1 MKILVTGGAG
11 FIGQNLCRK
20 LLEQGN
26 IVVCMDN
33 FYSSSETSVRELKK
47 EFPDT
52 FSYTIADVRIPYEFN
67 GDEIYNLAC
76 PASPPSYQK
85 DPIYTFETSIKGIT
99 NALNVAT
106 AHKIKVLQ
114 TSTSEVYGDAQVHPQ
129 SESYWGNVNP
139 DGIRSCYDEGKRGAE
154 TLCFDYNRKY
164 GTKIKVVRI
173 FNTYGPGMD
182 PNDGR
187 VVSNF
192 IMQAL
197 NDKLMTIY
205 GDGKQTRSFCY
216 VDDLVNGLI
225 AMMESDDS
233 LLGPINL
240 GNPGE
245 FTVMEL
251 AQKIAQK
258 LNRDSAIEM
267 KDLPSDDPRMRQP
280 SIERANKFLFW
291 QPSVSLDEGLD
302 KTIEYFKK
310 FIK

>member
-20 LLEQGN
+20 LLEQGHT
-26 IVVCMDN
+26 VVCMDN
-33 FYSSSETSVRELKK
+33 LYSSSDVAINQLKK
-47 EFPDT
+47 DFPDT
-52 FSYTIADVRIPYEFN
+52 FSITIADVRNPYEFN

-76 PASPPSYQK
+76 PASPPAYQK
-85 DPIYTFETSIKGIT
+85 DPVYTFETSIMGIT
-99 NALNVAT
+99 NALKVAT

-114 TSTSEVYGDAQVHPQ
+114 TSTSEVYGDAQIHPQ

-154 TLCFDYNRKY
+154 TLCFDYNRMY

-197 NDKLMTIY
+197 NNKPMTIY
-205 GDGKQTRSFCY
+205 GEGKQTRSFCY

-233 LLGPINL
+233 LLGPVNL

-245 FTVMEL
+245 FTIMEL

-258 LNRDSAIEM
+258 LNKDSAIEM
-267 KDLPSDDPRMRQP
+267 KDLPSDDPHMRQP
-280 SIERANKFLFW
+280 NIERASKFLFW